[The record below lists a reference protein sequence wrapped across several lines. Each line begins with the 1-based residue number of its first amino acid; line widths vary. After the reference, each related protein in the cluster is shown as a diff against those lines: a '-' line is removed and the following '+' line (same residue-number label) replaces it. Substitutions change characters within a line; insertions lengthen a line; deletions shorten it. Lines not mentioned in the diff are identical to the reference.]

1 MLGSVGNIFNLGVC
15 VAAGCGAVLFFVFVS
30 FVGGCYIF
38 FSLCCQDTFFFEVWG
53 MEIIFF
59 RLDGCGEMDFVINST
74 IFVVR
79 LQGC

>member
-1 MLGSVGNIFNLGVC
+1 MLGLGGNIFNLGVC

-30 FVGGCYIF
+30 FVGGCCIF
-38 FSLCCQDTFFFEVWG
+38 FVLCCRDIFFEVWG

-59 RLDGCGEMDFVINST
+59 RLDGCGEMDFVINSS